1 MNIIYEIDVDKAFRV
16 LVITN
21 KLPKEHIHLKLIIKA
36 SLKIGGYK
44 SISFRLSSP
53 FNY

>member
-1 MNIIYEIDVDKAFRV
+1 MNIIYEIDVDKAFSDKV

-36 SLKIGGYK
+36 SLKSGGLRIH
-44 SISFRLSSP
+44 SLQALLTI
-53 FNY
+53 